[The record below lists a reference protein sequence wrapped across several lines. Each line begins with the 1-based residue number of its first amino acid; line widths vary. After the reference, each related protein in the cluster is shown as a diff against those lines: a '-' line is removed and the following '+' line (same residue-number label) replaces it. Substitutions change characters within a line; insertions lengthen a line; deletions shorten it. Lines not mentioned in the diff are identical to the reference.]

1 MIIKGYKGV
10 MDLDLSQIDPREH
23 QHLIAQHKKDISDY
37 KEYQSRLSIENRYE
51 NTIGKVLEKW
61 KTYDEIQ
68 EKKNEIIHKIQNDKF
83 EHMLQVHKANELF
96 CNTHS

>member
-23 QHLIAQHKKDISDY
+23 QHLIGQHKKDISDY

-51 NTIGKVLEKW
+51 NTIGKVLENW

-68 EKKNEIIHKIQNDKF
+68 EKKNEILHKIQNDKF
-83 EHMLQVHKANELF
+83 EHILQVYKVNKLF